1 MPIKYVPFIPE
12 PVEGQAVLGNF
23 NRILRYKGADDVS
36 MTLQRGMPLYEMEK
50 QETVGENSDGNMV
63 IRGECVSACAYL
75 KEQGIQVDLVSHDP
89 HLQVVPIRKESIYSF
104 RNPKVAEVLHRLN
117 KSMV

>member
-36 MTLQRGMPLYEMEK
+36 KTLQRGMPLYEMEK
-50 QETVGENSDGNMV
+50 
-63 IRGECVSACAYL
+63 
-75 KEQGIQVDLVSHDP
+75 
-89 HLQVVPIRKESIYSF
+89 
-104 RNPKVAEVLHRLN
+104 
-117 KSMV
+117 

>member
-36 MTLQRGMPLYEMEK
+36 MTLQRGMPLYEMENRK
-50 QETVGENSDGNMV
+50 SWAKTLTAIWLFVENV
-63 IRGECVSACAYL
+63 FLLALI
-75 KEQGIQVDLVSHDP
+75 
-89 HLQVVPIRKESIYSF
+89 
-104 RNPKVAEVLHRLN
+104 
-117 KSMV
+117 

>member
-36 MTLQRGMPLYEMEK
+36 MTLQRGMPLYE
-50 QETVGENSDGNMV
+50 TVAFPTILFVKNEIDEIPYKITSKNNPD
-63 IRGECVSACAYL
+63 
-75 KEQGIQVDLVSHDP
+75 
-89 HLQVVPIRKESIYSF
+89 VVEGCI
-104 RNPKVAEVLHRLN
+104 KV
-117 KSMV
+117 KS